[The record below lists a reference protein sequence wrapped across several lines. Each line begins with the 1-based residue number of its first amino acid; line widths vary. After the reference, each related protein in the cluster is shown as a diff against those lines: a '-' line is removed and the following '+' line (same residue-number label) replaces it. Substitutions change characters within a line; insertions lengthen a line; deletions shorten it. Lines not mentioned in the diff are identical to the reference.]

1 MGAVKRL
8 HRLEIS
14 YIFILNTD
22 IFSTRFNI
30 NCDLSGLKPMRAK
43 GTVVAH
49 SAATAARDTNTDAG
63 DGNDDDDDDDGD
75 DGNDDM
81 GHDDGSPEALAA
93 AGALAWKRAA
103 TTVAGGAQA
112 LDTFQTY
119 VSACYPNLIW
129 SPKHS
134 RTTSRKTLRDD
145 QMINS

>member
-1 MGAVKRL
+1 
-8 HRLEIS
+8 
-14 YIFILNTD
+14 
-22 IFSTRFNI
+22 
-30 NCDLSGLKPMRAK
+30 MRAK
-43 GTVVAH
+43 GTAVAH

-63 DGNDDDDDDDGD
+63 DGNDDDDDDDDGD

-103 TTVAGGAQA
+103 TAVAGGAQA

>member
-1 MGAVKRL
+1 M
-8 HRLEIS
+8 
-14 YIFILNTD
+14 
-22 IFSTRFNI
+22 
-30 NCDLSGLKPMRAK
+30 
-43 GTVVAH
+43 AH
-49 SAATAARDTNTDAG
+49 SAAPTAARDANTDAG
-63 DGNDDDDDDDGD
+63 DEIDDDDDDDGD

-103 TTVAGGAQA
+103 SAVAGGAQA